1 MIRPQWL
8 KKTTVSQS
16 CQYGDELP
24 GYIFSAVYFNVQ
36 IKDDAAFKQGCGFGM
51 TRNIK

>member
-8 KKTTVSQS
+8 EKKTVSQS
-16 CQYGDELP
+16 CQHGDELP
-24 GYIFSAVYFNVQ
+24 GYIFSRVSFNVQ
-36 IKDDAAFKQGCGFGM
+36 IEDDAAFKQGCGFGM